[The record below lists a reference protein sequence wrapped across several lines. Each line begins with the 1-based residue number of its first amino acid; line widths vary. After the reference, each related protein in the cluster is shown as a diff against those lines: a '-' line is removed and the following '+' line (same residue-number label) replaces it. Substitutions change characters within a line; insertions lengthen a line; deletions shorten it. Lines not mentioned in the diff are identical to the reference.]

1 MLNHR
6 VILPY
11 QIIHHIFNS
20 CSKSSTHTVVH
31 VLLELHA
38 GIRPVVATLLQLFE
52 AVTYKCHAKKRLVL
66 NTRKRFEEVQRTYR
80 NWLVTLL
87 SELTE
92 AVVLTNSLGDES
104 QFTGYSTL
112 SVVWECT

>member
-1 MLNHR
+1 
-6 VILPY
+6 
-11 QIIHHIFNS
+11 
-20 CSKSSTHTVVH
+20 VH
-31 VLLELHA
+31 VLLELQY
-38 GIRPVVATLLQLFE
+38 GIHPVVATLLQLFE
-52 AVTYKCHAKKRLVL
+52 AMTYKCHAKRRLVL
-66 NTRKRFEEVQRTYR
+66 NTRKRFEEVHRTYR
-80 NWLVTLL
+80 NWQVTLL

>member
-1 MLNHR
+1 M
-6 VILPY
+6 V
-11 QIIHHIFNS
+11 HI
-20 CSKSSTHTVVH
+20 
-31 VLLELHA
+31 LLELQYCS
-38 GIRPVVATLLQLFE
+38 RPVVATPLQLFE
-52 AVTYKCHAKKRLVL
+52 AMTYKCHAKRRLVL
-66 NTRKRFEEVQRTYR
+66 NTRKRFEEVHRTYR

-104 QFTGYSTL
+104 HFAGYSTL